1 MPSKK
6 RSGTRAERRRPK
18 IVFFLD
24 RCTNSRTLVTALTAV
39 GAFVELHADHFEDD
53 ISDEGWLP
61 VVGAKRWVVLT
72 NDKRIRHRRIE
83 CQALLAA
90 GIRAFVLTAGH
101 LSSAAAAW
109 RRALNRWALKR
120 AALTLRR
127 RCFSPRRNRARG
139 PRSSPVSG
147 RDGPLRRASPARSGS
162 SCLGAPARASRPTGR
177 GH

>member
-1 MPSKK
+1 M
-6 RSGTRAERRRPK
+6 
-18 IVFFLD
+18 
-24 RCTNSRTLVTALTAV
+24 TALTAV

-101 LSSAAAAW
+101 LSSAAAAEIW
-109 RRALNRWALKR
+109 VRQLPKIERIAISRPAPFIAHVNQARVTIMR
-120 AALTLRR
+120 GSRR
-127 RCFSPRRNRARG
+127 R
-139 PRSSPVSG
+139 
-147 RDGPLRRASPARSGS
+147 
-162 SCLGAPARASRPTGR
+162 
-177 GH
+177 

>member
-1 MPSKK
+1 MSSKK

-24 RCTNSRTLVTALTAV
+24 RCTNSRTLVTALTAA
-39 GAFVELHADHFEDD
+39 GALVELHSDHFADD

-61 VVGAKRWVVLT
+61 VVGTKGWVVLT

-101 LSSAAAAW
+101 LSSAAAAEIW
-109 RRALNRWALKR
+109 VRQLPKIERLAISRPAPFIAHVNQASVTIMRVS
-120 AALTLRR
+120 RR
-127 RCFSPRRNRARG
+127 R
-139 PRSSPVSG
+139 
-147 RDGPLRRASPARSGS
+147 
-162 SCLGAPARASRPTGR
+162 
-177 GH
+177 